1 MGKTGRPKMNK
12 ALSDALR
19 QALDFEKKGKSVYA
33 AAAAGTG
40 NPIVAKTFG
49 YLADQEDFH
58 IREIEKY
65 IASNRIEL
73 AGDLQQETRQFFMS
87 TVEEFRHKTSL
98 SKDDIHAH
106 ETALEL
112 EKSSYEFYR
121 QQLLASKEPEL
132 KQFFEFLMKQE
143 KAHYELVD
151 KTLQF
156 IRDPVAFFQQNE
168 DAIFE
173 GG

>member
-1 MGKTGRPKMNK
+1 MMNK
-12 ALSDALR
+12 ALSDALKT
-19 QALDFEKKGKSVYA
+19 ALDFEKKGRAIYEKA
-33 AAAAGTG
+33 AAST
-40 NPIVAKTFG
+40 NNEMVARTFS
-49 YLADQEDFH
+49 YLAGQEEFH
-58 IREIEKY
+58 VQEIRKY
-65 IASNRIEL
+65 MDSNSIEL
-73 AGDLQQETRQFFMS
+73 SGDQQHQTRQFFM
-87 TVEEFRHKTSL
+87 TTIAEFRHRTSL
-98 SKDDIHAH
+98 SQDDIKAH

-112 EKSSYEFYR
+112 ETQSYDFYR
-121 QQLLASKEPEL
+121 QQYLISKEPEL

-156 IRDPVAFFQQNE
+156 IRDPVDFYQKSE